1 MQTDYR
7 FEELDLR
14 EEPARAAKLD
24 DEYADAPTP
33 PIYYTEYCNPATKTC

>member
-1 MQTDYR
+1 MPIDHR
-7 FEELDLR
+7 FEDLDLR

-33 PIYYTEYCNPATKTC
+33 PVFYTEYCNPRTRTC